1 MTYKWVDRY
10 KQHGIDGLRGLG
22 KNIFQSSQNTL
33 GKDRIPTISTVGCRL
48 NVEYPNLRI
57 KMKIKEFGETN
68 NEKILLLHGG
78 GLSWWSLEPIIRI
91 LSKDFHVITP
101 VIDGHGE
108 DGETTFISISTI
120 AEKIISYIDE
130 NCGSSVKAICGLS
143 IGAQIVVDILSK
155 RYDIARFSIIESALV
170 KPVKFLN
177 LLYLPIINISYPLIK
192 YKWYSRLQSKVLFVP
207 DENLDKYYED
217 SCKISKESLIN
228 ITLSNGLFKLD
239 PNISNTKTKVLIL
252 VGEKEIKNM
261 KQSAIELHK
270 NIKESE
276 LVIVPKS
283 GHGEIS
289 LLRPIEYCNYL
300 CNLLGYKMDVDQVIF
315 KHNQVPLTK

>member
-1 MTYKWVDRY
+1 
-10 KQHGIDGLRGLG
+10 
-22 KNIFQSSQNTL
+22 
-33 GKDRIPTISTVGCRL
+33 
-48 NVEYPNLRI
+48 
-57 KMKIKEFGETN
+57 MKIKEFGESD
-68 NEKILLLHGG
+68 NEKILILHGG

-108 DGETTFISISTI
+108 DGETTFISISNVS
-120 AEKIISYIDE
+120 EKIISYIDE
-130 NCGSSVKAICGLS
+130 NCNSSVKAICGLS

-170 KPVKFLN
+170 EPIKFLK
-177 LLYLPIINISYPLIK
+177 LLFLPMITISYPLIK
-192 YKWYSRLQSKVLFVP
+192 YKWYSKLQSKVLFVP
-207 DENLDKYYED
+207 NENLNKYYED

-228 ITLSNGLFKLD
+228 MTLSNGSFKLD

-252 VGEKEIKNM
+252 VGEKEIKIM
-261 KQSAIELHK
+261 KQSAIDLHK
-270 NIKESE
+270 KIKGSE

-289 LLRPIEYCNYL
+289 LLRPSEYCNYFFK
-300 CNLLGYKMDVDQVIF
+300 LLGYKTV
-315 KHNQVPLTK
+315 